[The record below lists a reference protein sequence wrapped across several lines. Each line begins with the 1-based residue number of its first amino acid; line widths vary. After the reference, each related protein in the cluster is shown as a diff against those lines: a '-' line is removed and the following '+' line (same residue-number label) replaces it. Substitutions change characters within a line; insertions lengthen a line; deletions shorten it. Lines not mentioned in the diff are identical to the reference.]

1 MKTQQLKIQS
11 QKPDRFT
18 KFLVKDFQNF
28 ESQKVSPQSL
38 IINDEIVSEFINILE
53 MKLLNDSLPKEEM
66 VRLMKLTSSLKWE
79 KEKNGLA
86 TKNIEEQIIVAA
98 QLHKKSQSGFEQK

>member
-18 KFLVKDFQNF
+18 KILVKDFQNF
-28 ESQKVSPQSL
+28 ESQKVSSQSL
-38 IINDEIVSEFINILE
+38 IINDEIISEFINILE
-53 MKLLNDSLPKEEM
+53 MKLLSDSLPKEEM

-86 TKNIEEQIIVAA
+86 TKNIEEQILMAT